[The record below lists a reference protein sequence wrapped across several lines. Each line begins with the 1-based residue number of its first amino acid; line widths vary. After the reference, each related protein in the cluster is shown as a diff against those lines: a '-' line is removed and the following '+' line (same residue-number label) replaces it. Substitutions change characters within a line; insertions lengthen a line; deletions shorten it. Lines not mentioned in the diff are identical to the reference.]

1 MKVMEFIKYLFKE
14 LFEVNHLMLDMIN
27 ELENMD
33 CGKDFLIN
41 FYLKNIQGEYS
52 RNDLI
57 KHRNEIGYSVLNNL
71 SDDEFNG
78 FLNSIYKW

>member
-1 MKVMEFIKYLFKE
+1 MKVMEFIKHLFKE

-41 FYLKNIQGEYS
+41 FYLKNIQREYS
-52 RNDLI
+52 KDDLI

-78 FLNSIYKW
+78 FLNGIYKW

>member
-52 RNDLI
+52 RNELI

-78 FLNSIYKW
+78 FLNGIYKW

>member
-1 MKVMEFIKYLFKE
+1 MEFIKHLFKE

-71 SDDEFNG
+71 SDDEFNA

>member
-14 LFEVNHLMLDMIN
+14 LFEVNYLMLDMIN

-57 KHRNEIGYSVLNNL
+57 KNRNEIGYSVLNNL

-78 FLNSIYKW
+78 FLNGIYKW

>member
-1 MKVMEFIKYLFKE
+1 MKVVEFIKYLFKE

-57 KHRNEIGYSVLNNL
+57 KHRNEIGYSVLKSRAVNL
-71 SDDEFNG
+71 AKTV
-78 FLNSIYKW
+78 L

>member
-1 MKVMEFIKYLFKE
+1 MKVMEFIKHLFKE

-71 SDDEFNG
+71 SDNEFNA
-78 FLNSIYKW
+78 FLNDIYKW

>member
-1 MKVMEFIKYLFKE
+1 MEFIKYLFKE
-14 LFEVNHLMLDMIN
+14 LFEVNYLMLDMIN

-33 CGKDFLIN
+33 CGKDLLIN

-78 FLNSIYKW
+78 FLNGIYKW

>member
-1 MKVMEFIKYLFKE
+1 MKVVEFIKYLFKE

-78 FLNSIYKW
+78 FLNGIYKW

>member
-1 MKVMEFIKYLFKE
+1 MEFIKHLFKE
-14 LFEVNHLMLDMIN
+14 LFEVNHLMLDMID

-41 FYLKNIQGEYS
+41 FYLKNIQREYS
-52 RNDLI
+52 KDDLI

-78 FLNSIYKW
+78 FLNGIYKW

>member
-1 MKVMEFIKYLFKE
+1 MKVVEFIKYLFKE

-41 FYLKNIQGEYS
+41 FYLKNIQKEYS
-52 RNDLI
+52 KDDLI

-71 SDDEFNG
+71 SDNEFNA
-78 FLNSIYKW
+78 FLNDIYKW

>member
-1 MKVMEFIKYLFKE
+1 MEFIKYLFKE
-14 LFEVNHLMLDMIN
+14 LFEVNYLMLDMIN

-41 FYLKNIQGEYS
+41 FYLKNIQREYS
-52 RNDLI
+52 KDDLI

-78 FLNSIYKW
+78 FLNGIYKW

>member
-1 MKVMEFIKYLFKE
+1 MKVMEFIKHLFKE

-71 SDDEFNG
+71 SDDEFNA

>member
-1 MKVMEFIKYLFKE
+1 MKVMDFIKDLFKE

-52 RNDLI
+52 KDDLI

-71 SDDEFNG
+71 SDDEFNA

>member
-1 MKVMEFIKYLFKE
+1 MDFIKHLFKE
-14 LFEVNHLMLDMIN
+14 LFEVNHLMLDMID

-78 FLNSIYKW
+78 FLNGIYKW

>member
-1 MKVMEFIKYLFKE
+1 MKVVEFIKYLFKE
-14 LFEVNHLMLDMIN
+14 LFEVNHLMLDMID

-41 FYLKNIQGEYS
+41 FYLKNIQREYS
-52 RNDLI
+52 KDDLI

-71 SDDEFNG
+71 SDNEFNA
-78 FLNSIYKW
+78 FLNDIYNW

>member
-1 MKVMEFIKYLFKE
+1 MEFIKYLFKE
-14 LFEVNHLMLDMIN
+14 SFEVNYLMLDMIN

-78 FLNSIYKW
+78 FLNGIYKW

>member
-1 MKVMEFIKYLFKE
+1 MKVMEFIKHLFKE

-52 RNDLI
+52 KDDLI

-71 SDDEFNG
+71 SDNEVNA
-78 FLNSIYKW
+78 FLNNVYKW

>member
-1 MKVMEFIKYLFKE
+1 MEFIKYLFKE

-78 FLNSIYKW
+78 FLNGIYKW

>member
-1 MKVMEFIKYLFKE
+1 MEFIKYLFKE
-14 LFEVNHLMLDMIN
+14 LFEVNYLMLDMIY

-52 RNDLI
+52 RNYLI

-78 FLNSIYKW
+78 FLNGIYKW

>member
-71 SDDEFNG
+71 SDDEFNA

>member
-1 MKVMEFIKYLFKE
+1 MEFIKYLFEE

-78 FLNSIYKW
+78 FLNGIYKW

>member
-1 MKVMEFIKYLFKE
+1 MEFIKYLFKE

-71 SDDEFNG
+71 SDDEFNA

>member
-1 MKVMEFIKYLFKE
+1 MKVVEFIKYLFKE

-71 SDDEFNG
+71 SDDEFNA

>member
-1 MKVMEFIKYLFKE
+1 MKVMEFIKHLFKE
-14 LFEVNHLMLDMIN
+14 LFEVNHLMLDMID

-71 SDDEFNG
+71 SDNEFNA
-78 FLNSIYKW
+78 FLNDIYKW

>member
-1 MKVMEFIKYLFKE
+1 MEFIKYLFKE
-14 LFEVNHLMLDMIN
+14 LFEVNHLMFDMIN

-78 FLNSIYKW
+78 FLNGIYKW

>member
-1 MKVMEFIKYLFKE
+1 MKVMEFIKHLFKE
-14 LFEVNHLMLDMIN
+14 LFEVNHLMLDMID

-78 FLNSIYKW
+78 FLNGIYKW

>member
-1 MKVMEFIKYLFKE
+1 MEFIKHLFKE

-57 KHRNEIGYSVLNNL
+57 KHRNETGYSVLNNL

-78 FLNSIYKW
+78 FLNGIYKW

>member
-1 MKVMEFIKYLFKE
+1 MEFIKHLFKD

-78 FLNSIYKW
+78 FLNGIYKW

>member
-41 FYLKNIQGEYS
+41 FYLKNIQKEYS
-52 RNDLI
+52 KDDLI

-71 SDDEFNG
+71 SDDEFNA

>member
-14 LFEVNHLMLDMIN
+14 LFEVNYLMLDMIN

-78 FLNSIYKW
+78 FLNGICKW

>member
-14 LFEVNHLMLDMIN
+14 LFEVNYLMLDMIN

-41 FYLKNIQGEYS
+41 FYLKNIQREYS
-52 RNDLI
+52 KDDLI

-78 FLNSIYKW
+78 FLNGIYKW

>member
-71 SDDEFNG
+71 SDNEFNA
-78 FLNSIYKW
+78 FLNDIYKW

>member
-14 LFEVNHLMLDMIN
+14 LFEVNYLMLDMIN

-78 FLNSIYKW
+78 FLNGIYKW

>member
-41 FYLKNIQGEYS
+41 FYLKNIQREYS
-52 RNDLI
+52 KDDLI

-78 FLNSIYKW
+78 FLNGIYKW

>member
-1 MKVMEFIKYLFKE
+1 MEFIKYLFKE

-41 FYLKNIQGEYS
+41 FYLKNIQREYS
-52 RNDLI
+52 KDDLI

-78 FLNSIYKW
+78 FLNGIYKW

>member
-1 MKVMEFIKYLFKE
+1 MKVMEFIKHLFKE

-52 RNDLI
+52 KDDLI

-71 SDDEFNG
+71 SDNEFNA
-78 FLNSIYKW
+78 FLNNVYKW

>member
-1 MKVMEFIKYLFKE
+1 MKVIDFIKYLFKE

-41 FYLKNIQGEYS
+41 FYLKNIQKEYS
-52 RNDLI
+52 KDDLI
-57 KHRNEIGYSVLNNL
+57 THRNEIGYSVLNNL
-71 SDDEFNG
+71 SDDEFNA

>member
-1 MKVMEFIKYLFKE
+1 MEFIKHLFKE

-78 FLNSIYKW
+78 FLNGIYKW